1 MTLSLDDGQRLLIG
15 LPASA
20 LVSHC
25 LFSTEQHNAS
35 LKPMSD
41 SVISLFKMVQSLLIS
56 LREKAKILSVMYS
69 MLSGLV
75 YSISSLAPPFPYFVP
90 VALAFL

>member
-1 MTLSLDDGQRLLIG
+1 
-15 LPASA
+15 
-20 LVSHC
+20 
-25 LFSTEQHNAS
+25 
-35 LKPMSD
+35 
-41 SVISLFKMVQSLLIS
+41 MVQSLLIS